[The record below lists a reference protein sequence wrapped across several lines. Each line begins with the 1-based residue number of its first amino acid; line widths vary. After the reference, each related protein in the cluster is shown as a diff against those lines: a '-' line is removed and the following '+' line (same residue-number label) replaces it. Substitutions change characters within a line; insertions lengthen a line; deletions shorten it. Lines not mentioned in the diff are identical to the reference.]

1 MGGSKHTLVHKIPCA
16 YIPRMQVRDLAIDC
30 CKRLNNYIEIN
41 ILRFDLEGLLHLFYP
56 NVVCTDQYHDVI
68 KIVISNVCVVMSLL
82 PFTSKS

>member
-16 YIPRMQVRDLAIDC
+16 YIPRMQVRDLATDC

-41 ILRFDLEGLLHLFYP
+41 ILRFDLEGLHLFYP
-56 NVVCTDQYHDVI
+56 NVDQYHDVI
-68 KIVISNVCVVMSLL
+68 KTVISNVCVVMSLL